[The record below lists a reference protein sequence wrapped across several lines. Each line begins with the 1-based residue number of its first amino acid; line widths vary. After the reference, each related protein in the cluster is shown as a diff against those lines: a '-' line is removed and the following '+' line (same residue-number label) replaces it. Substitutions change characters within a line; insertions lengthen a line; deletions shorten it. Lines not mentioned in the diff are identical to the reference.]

1 MDTQP
6 VISLKG
12 ITKAYDPEPHREYA
26 LRGVDLDI
34 DLGKVLLLMGPSG
47 SGKTTLLS
55 IMGCILSPTTGTVTI
70 AGEVVSDLP
79 SGKLASVRLRHLGF
93 IFQEYNLFST
103 LTVLEN
109 VLVAMHL
116 RGYDK
121 AEALRGALKVL
132 DDVGLSDKVESYP
145 QILSGGQKQR
155 VAIARALAGEP
166 KVILADEPTA
176 ALDSEN
182 GRKVMELMASL
193 VKDGTRSLVI
203 VTHDARTLEFADRV
217 MNIEDGEL
225 HPENEAQ
232 RQIRRTQP

>member
-1 MDTQP
+1 MTQKP

-12 ITKAYDPEPHREYA
+12 ITKAFGPEPHREFA

-34 DLGKVLLLMGPSG
+34 KLGKVLLLMGPSG

-55 IMGCILSPTTGTVTI
+55 IMGCILSPTSGTVTI
-70 AGEVVSDLP
+70 ADEVVTDLP
-79 SGKLASVRLRHLGF
+79 GSKLSKVRLKHLGF

-116 RGYDK
+116 RGFDK
-121 AEALRGALKVL
+121 PEARRGALKVL
-132 DDVGLSDKVESYP
+132 DDVGLSDKVNAYP
-145 QILSGGQKQR
+145 KTLSGGQKQR
-155 VAIARALAGEP
+155 VAIARALAGGP

-182 GRKVMELMASL
+182 GRRVMELMASL
-193 VKDGTRSLVI
+193 VRDGTRSLVI
-203 VTHDARTLEFADRV
+203 VTHDARTLEFADEV

-225 HPENEAQ
+225 HPAEGPEHQ
-232 RQIRRTQP
+232 REGAHP

>member
-1 MDTQP
+1 MTEKP

-12 ITKAYDPEPHREYA
+12 ITKAFGPEPHREFA

-34 DLGKVLLLMGPSG
+34 KLGKVLLLMGPSG

-55 IMGCILSPTTGTVTI
+55 IMGCILSPTSGTVTI
-70 AGEVVSDLP
+70 ADEVVTDLP
-79 SGKLASVRLRHLGF
+79 GSKLSKVRLKHLGF

-116 RGYDK
+116 RGFDK
-121 AEALRGALKVL
+121 PEARRGALKVL
-132 DDVGLSDKVESYP
+132 DDVGLSDKVNAYP
-145 QILSGGQKQR
+145 KTLSGGQKQR
-155 VAIARALAGEP
+155 VAIARALAGGP

-182 GRKVMELMASL
+182 GRRVMELMASL

-203 VTHDARTLEFADRV
+203 VTHDARTLEFADEV

-225 HPENEAQ
+225 HPAEGPEHQ
-232 RQIRRTQP
+232 REGTHP

>member
-12 ITKAYDPEPHREYA
+12 ITKAYDPKPHREYA

-55 IMGCILSPTTGTVTI
+55 IMGCILSPTSGTVTI

-79 SGKLASVRLRHLGF
+79 SGRLASVRLRHLGF

-121 AEALRGALKVL
+121 AEARQGALKVL

-145 QILSGGQKQR
+145 QLLSGGQKQR

-232 RQIRRTQP
+232 RQSRRIQP